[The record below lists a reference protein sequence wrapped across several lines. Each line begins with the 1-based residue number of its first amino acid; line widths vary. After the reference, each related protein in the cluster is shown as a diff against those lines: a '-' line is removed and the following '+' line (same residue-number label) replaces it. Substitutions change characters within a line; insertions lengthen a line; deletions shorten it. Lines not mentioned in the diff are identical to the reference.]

1 MTFGTQGSQVQI
13 LPLRPLYQYLSN
25 FIALYRNE
33 LRNEMTP
40 VAVEDHLLWAK
51 WKARLEE
58 LLAAK
63 AALDAAEGASSG
75 TARQVVARY
84 NAALYA
90 YNKISEEI

>member
-1 MTFGTQGSQVQI
+1 M
-13 LPLRPLYQYLSN
+13 
-25 FIALYRNE
+25 YRNE

-40 VAVEDHLLWAK
+40 VAVEDQPLWPK
-51 WKARLEE
+51 WKPRLEE

-63 AALDAAEGASSG
+63 AALDAAEAASSG
-75 TARQVVARY
+75 TARQVVARH